1 MHCGQSGTVER
12 AVTVRL
18 EIPLMVRAGSVIDL
32 PLEGLGVSNFRLR
45 ICIHIDRET

>member
-1 MHCGQSGTVER
+1 VVEE

-18 EIPLMVRAGSVIDL
+18 EIPPLVRAGTVIDL

-45 ICIHIDRET
+45 ILIHIDRES